1 MEMGKGLPAQQND
14 SKSMAWLPTLLLLL
28 LMAAYAVYFSWYSI
42 NRHNTLNSYAA
53 DLSLIDQPLWNTVMG
68 PGAFMELT
76 WGDRQQPRLAE
87 HFEPLLVPLA
97 LLFFLWDDVRLLLV
111 LQSIALALGALPVFW
126 IARQQ
131 LAGLI
136 PFPARYP
143 TLPTWAGLVFAAA
156 FLLYPHLQAANIAD
170 FHADPF
176 VVTPLLLAF
185 WAASR
190 QRWGWLWLWALLAMA
205 TKETLP
211 TLTAMLG
218 LWLAASSAW
227 RPVNTGQK
235 SSVNPAVFHGLAL
248 VLVSAGWFLLATFG
262 VVAPLARQYFGTD
275 GPIYFASRYGQGLPG
290 VAQLLQEPARWSYLL
305 GLLAPAGFLP
315 LLAPD
320 LLLLGLPVLLANML
334 SNFPGQYSGEQ
345 HYSAPLAAVFI
356 LAAIY
361 GARRLVHRL
370 PAHRRN
376 GQSLRITGLAAASL
390 WLLSW
395 SLGCQVRQGWTPL
408 SVRTETY
415 SLSSAAR
422 RLPGLLD
429 SIPPQAV
436 TTASAAVHPHLAHR
450 QVIYVFPTV
459 QEADYLLVDVT
470 DIPGVHP
477 NDARAKLLQL
487 LQTGWRLLA
496 ADDGLLLAQKS
507 PAATPVRQLPDN
519 FYNFARADGEPA
531 QLAPIG
537 FGDGRLR
544 LLGYDVIDDP
554 DNGVSFRFY
563 WQNSGPLPEDLR
575 LWPLVYDDQGQ
586 LLSDPTQTPMIA
598 ALWYPPAMW
607 RPGETVVTETLPQ
620 LLPEIF
626 HLGLAVGSEDGFVD
640 PGRRY
645 PITTVEAKET
655 WPHPAGRWIQLAS
668 FRRQGPFL
676 THLPARPTLRPLKPV
691 GVSFG
696 QHLRLVSAWTEAG
709 SRPGSTLPVV
719 LLWQADATPQLDLTV
734 FIHLLAG
741 DGRLVAQSDAVPTWL
756 TPAPT
761 SRWSAGQPQ
770 LDGHRLFLPADLS
783 PGLYSLEVGLY
794 RSDTL
799 ERQAL
804 TDGRST
810 FLLGQVRVEE

>member
-1 MEMGKGLPAQQND
+1 MEQSLPAQQND
-14 SKSMAWLPTLLLLL
+14 PKPAWLPFLLLLVL
-28 LMAAYAVYFSWYSI
+28 VAAYTVYFSWYSI

-53 DLSLIDQPLWNTVMG
+53 DLSLIDQPMWNTVIG

-87 HFEPLLVPLA
+87 HFEPVLVPLA

-111 LQSIALALGALPVFW
+111 VQSVALALGALPVFW

-143 TLPTWAGLVFAAA
+143 TLPAWVGLAFAAA
-156 FLLYPHLQAANIAD
+156 YLLYPHLQAANVAD

-190 QRWGWLWLWALLAMA
+190 RRWGWLWLWALLAMA

-211 TLTAMLG
+211 PLTAMLG
-218 LWLAASSAW
+218 LWLAAGSAW
-227 RPVNTGQK
+227 RAVVAGQK
-235 SSVNPAVFHGLAL
+235 PGASPAVIHGLAL

-262 VVAPLARQYFGTD
+262 VVAPLARHYFGTD
-275 GPIYFASRYGQGLPG
+275 GPIYLTSRYEQGLPG
-290 VAQLLQEPARWSYLL
+290 LVQLLREPARWSYLL
-305 GLLAPAGFLP
+305 GLLAAAGFLP

-320 LLLLGLPVLLANML
+320 MLLLGLPVLLANMF

-345 HYSAPLAAVFI
+345 HYSAPLVAVFM

-361 GARRLVHRL
+361 GARRLVRLL

-376 GQSLRITGLAAASL
+376 GQSLRVTGLVAVSL

-395 SLGCQVRQGWTPL
+395 SLGCQARQGWTPI

-429 SIPPQAV
+429 RIPPQAV

-477 NDARAKLLQL
+477 NDARAKLLHM
-487 LQTGWRLLA
+487 LQANWQLLA
-496 ADDGLLLAQKS
+496 ADEGLLLAQKS
-507 PAATPVRQLPDN
+507 PAAASPVAHLPDT
-519 FYNFARADGEPA
+519 FYNFARTDDKPTRP
-531 QLAPIG
+531 APIS

-563 WQNSGPLPEDLR
+563 WQNSGPLPDDLR
-575 LWPLVYDDQGQ
+575 LWPLVFDDQGQ
-586 LLSDPTQTPMIA
+586 LLADPTQVPMIA
-598 ALWYPPAMW
+598 ALWYPPAGW
-607 RPGETVVTETLPQ
+607 QPGETVVTETLPQ
-620 LLPEIF
+620 LLPEVF
-626 HLGLAVGSEDGFVD
+626 HLGLAVGPEDGFGD

-645 PITTVEAKET
+645 PIAAAEAKGT
-655 WPHPAGRWIQLAS
+655 WPYPAGRWIQLAS

-676 THLPARPTLRPLKPV
+676 THLRARPTLAPLKPI

-696 QHLRLVSAWTEAG
+696 QNLRLVSAWIDG
-709 SRPGSTLPVV
+709 SGARPGSELPVV
-719 LLWQADATPQLDLTV
+719 LLWQADTPPRFDLTV

-741 DGRLVAQSDAVPTWL
+741 DGRLVAQSDAFPTWL

-761 SRWSAGQPQ
+761 SRWPAGQPQ
-770 LDGHRLFLPADLS
+770 LDGHRLSLPADLP

-794 RSDTL
+794 RSGTL

-804 TDGRST
+804 VDGRST
-810 FLLGQVRVEE
+810 FPLGQVRVEE